1 MKMNRREFSLSI
13 AGMLFTA
20 GIPFKAFAKNNIN
33 RRNIMPF
40 TLPKLPFAKD
50 ALEPHMSSETFSYHH
65 EKHHQA
71 YVDNLN
77 KLIEG
82 TKFEKMTLED
92 IIKNSDGGIF
102 NNAAQVWNHTFFW
115 NSLSPKGGGMATGD
129 IAKQIETD
137 FGSFEKFAAE
147 FTEAGK
153 TQFGSGWA
161 WLVLDGDKLK
171 VVKTGNAETPIT
183 KGQIPLLTIDVWE
196 HAYYLD
202 FQNKRPDFIASY
214 LKNLV
219 NWDFANENLARN
231 DVYKAA

>member
-1 MKMNRREFSLSI
+1 MNRREFSLSI

-50 ALEPHMSSETFSYHH
+50 ALEPHMSAETFSYHH